1 MSPDAVSIVN
11 TDSSVFT
18 TTRFSVH
25 ALAEPGV
32 LPRLLELF
40 AKRGLVPEF
49 CRSTASG
56 SGVSELTIG
65 IRKRGLDAGTADH
78 IAASM
83 RQIPSVRVVLTAR
96 MRERRRASNPP
107 RRTEPRTLDS
117 KAF

>member
-18 TTRFSVH
+18 TARFSVH

-83 RQIPSVRVVLTAR
+83 GEITSWGAVIPV
-96 MRERRRASNPP
+96 RRRARGGASTPP
-107 RRTEPRTLDS
+107 RRTEPRTLD
-117 KAF
+117 